1 MSREA
6 FNNLHAILVEEC
18 GLKLSRG
25 VESIEALGMF
35 LLACAT
41 GDCARGL
48 QDTFRRSLDTI
59 HRKMA
64 HVAEVMVRFGDKVI
78 CSKDPSYST
87 VSPKV
92 AKWSPFFDGCIG
104 AIDGTQIEIVADKES
119 KEDMRNRKG
128 FPSFNV
134 LAIVDH
140 AMRFTF
146 VGSGMSGACH
156 DMYVLRECQTK
167 PRFPKPPPGMY
178 YAADSGYQLAPGYL
192 TPYKNTR
199 YHLQQ
204 FVEVGPSTWEE
215 KFNHDHA
222 SIRNVVERTFGVA
235 KNRWQILDGIPN
247 YKRETQSSII
257 VACCALHNYLVERK
271 AAKEPQEQGTP
282 VNRAFVEWLAELPVQ
297 EMRDWIKTGVA
308 FIDPK

>member
-1 MSREA
+1 
-6 FNNLHAILVEEC
+6 
-18 GLKLSRG
+18 
-25 VESIEALGMF
+25 
-35 LLACAT
+35 
-41 GDCARGL
+41 
-48 QDTFRRSLDTI
+48 LDTI

-78 CSKDPSYST
+78 CPKDPSYST

-128 FPSFNV
+128 FPSFNM

-167 PRFPKPPPGMY
+167 PSFPKPPP
-178 YAADSGYQLAPGYL
+178 
-192 TPYKNTR
+192 
-199 YHLQQ
+199 
-204 FVEVGPSTWEE
+204 
-215 KFNHDHA
+215 
-222 SIRNVVERTFGVA
+222 
-235 KNRWQILDGIPN
+235 
-247 YKRETQSSII
+247 
-257 VACCALHNYLVERK
+257 
-271 AAKEPQEQGTP
+271 
-282 VNRAFVEWLAELPVQ
+282 AELPVQ

-308 FIDPK
+308 YIDPKD